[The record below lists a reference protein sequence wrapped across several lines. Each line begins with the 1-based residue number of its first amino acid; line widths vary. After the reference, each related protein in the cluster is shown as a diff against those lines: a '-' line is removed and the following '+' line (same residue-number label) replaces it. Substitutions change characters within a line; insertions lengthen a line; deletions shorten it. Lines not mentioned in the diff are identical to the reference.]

1 MPGFRLRTPFS
12 VVILASVLSMTAQAA
27 APVAPSP
34 PARESVV
41 HPPIPIRFNLPVA
54 GYVTLVIEDQQGQR
68 VRNLVAETLFPAGA
82 DTAWWD
88 GLDDLGRDPEAA
100 NHAVDYIPGRLVQPG
115 TYRVRGLYRQAIDL
129 RYAMTVYNPG
139 EPPWTS
145 ASPTSNWLANHTP
158 PQSVLFVPEA
168 ETAPTPAGHTA
179 GGLLLIG
186 SYVTEGGSSLAFLD
200 AAGHKRAGLSALGG
214 AWTGAPFLARDAGP
228 RRVPGIYAYA
238 GSAWEKELRL
248 TALGR
253 DKQAPVLTP
262 NFPLP
267 PPGKV
272 AETDLALAGLAVHN
286 GLLVASLG
294 LADELLLVD
303 ATAGRVL
310 GTVPLEKP
318 RGLAFDQEGRLN
330 ALAGSRLLRFPVFEK
345 DARPSN
351 PTVLADGLDEPF
363 GLTVGEAGNLY
374 VSERGHSHRVKVISP
389 VGRVLQ
395 SIGKAGLPAT
405 GPYDPNHMNNPAGLA
420 VDATGRLWVAE
431 MDLAPKRVSVW
442 QPNGTLDRAF
452 YGPARYGGGGELDPV
467 DPDLFYYEGMRFRLD
482 WDHGTSVPDDVFC
495 RADPALPPPPAPQT
509 PLHVGQRLY
518 LTDAYSRSP
527 TNGAPFAV
535 LWLMENGVARPV
547 AAMGQ
552 ANRWPVDDPTKSWF
566 ATNAFKPRMP
576 AGLNP
581 GEPTAKNPVFFV
593 WSDTNGDGRIEPDE
607 VTFYPGLVHGVR
619 VGRDLA
625 FVVTLEG
632 RAVRCPPVATDARGV
647 PGYDFSAAETLVA
660 GAQATGTTG
669 GGQTLA
675 AAGGWTVLTAAP
687 RPFTGD
693 SIGGALNGVPRW
705 SYPSLWPGLHAS
717 HHSPLPDHPG
727 ELIGTTR
734 LLGDTITPHGSDAG
748 EIFAVNGNKGTVYL
762 LTTDGLFVATLFRDS
777 RTAFWNMPVARPGMS
792 LNDISLGE
800 EDFWPTITQ
809 VADGRIFL
817 QAGFQSSLVEVQGLE
832 AIRRLP
838 AFDVTVT
845 GKDLLAAESTRLAQ
859 ETARHLAHG
868 PETRPLV
875 LAANPPAP
883 VMTAPLWAA
892 ADWAPIETRFE
903 QVGDWSHVD
912 FTVQAALV
920 VAGLRLYAAYHTD
933 DPDLLRN
940 AGGALPLLFK
950 TGGALDLQMEG
961 DDGPVRLL
969 VTRVNNKSTAVLYQ
983 PKAAHPSG
991 PPVEFGSP
999 LRTLAFD
1006 RVEDVSTQVELT
1018 EDHKGNYWFSVPLAT
1033 LGLRQLDAGRTI
1045 RGDVGLLRGNG
1056 FQTLQRVYWSN
1067 KETGL
1072 VSDIPSEAELLPALW
1087 GRWSITPAP
1096 PAGPK
1101 M

>member
-1 MPGFRLRTPFS
+1 
-12 VVILASVLSMTAQAA
+12 
-27 APVAPSP
+27 
-34 PARESVV
+34 
-41 HPPIPIRFNLPVA
+41 
-54 GYVTLVIEDQQGQR
+54 
-68 VRNLVAETLFPAGA
+68 
-82 DTAWWD
+82 
-88 GLDDLGRDPEAA
+88 
-100 NHAVDYIPGRLVQPG
+100 
-115 TYRVRGLYRQAIDL
+115 
-129 RYAMTVYNPG
+129 
-139 EPPWTS
+139 
-145 ASPTSNWLANHTP
+145 
-158 PQSVLFVPEA
+158 
-168 ETAPTPAGHTA
+168 
-179 GGLLLIG
+179 
-186 SYVTEGGSSLAFLD
+186 
-200 AAGHKRAGLSALGG
+200 
-214 AWTGAPFLARDAGP
+214 
-228 RRVPGIYAYA
+228 
-238 GSAWEKELRL
+238 
-248 TALGR
+248 
-253 DKQAPVLTP
+253 
-262 NFPLP
+262 
-267 PPGKV
+267 
-272 AETDLALAGLAVHN
+272 
-286 GLLVASLG
+286 
-294 LADELLLVD
+294 
-303 ATAGRVL
+303 
-310 GTVPLEKP
+310 
-318 RGLAFDQEGRLN
+318 
-330 ALAGSRLLRFPVFEK
+330 
-345 DARPSN
+345 
-351 PTVLADGLDEPF
+351 
-363 GLTVGEAGNLY
+363 
-374 VSERGHSHRVKVISP
+374 
-389 VGRVLQ
+389 
-395 SIGKAGLPAT
+395 
-405 GPYDPNHMNNPAGLA
+405 
-420 VDATGRLWVAE
+420 
-431 MDLAPKRVSVW
+431 
-442 QPNGTLDRAF
+442 
-452 YGPARYGGGGELDPV
+452 
-467 DPDLFYYEGMRFRLD
+467 MRFRLD

-607 VTFYPGLVHGVR
+607 VTFYPGLVHGVT

-647 PGYDFSAAETLVA
+647 PSYDFSAAETLVT

-687 RPFTGD
+687 RPYTGD
-693 SIGGALNGVPRW
+693 SIGGVLHGEPKW

-717 HHSPLPDHPG
+717 RNAPLPDHPG

-734 LLGDTITPHGSDAG
+734 LLGDTITPQGSDAG
-748 EIFAVNGNKGTVYL
+748 EIFAVNGNNGNIYL
-762 LTTDGLFVATLFRDS
+762 LTTDGLFVATLFHDS
-777 RTAFWNMPVARPGMS
+777 RTASWAMPAARRDMAVNDAS
-792 LNDISLGE
+792 LHE
-800 EDFWPTITQ
+800 EDFWPAITQ
-809 VADGRIFL
+809 LTDGRIYL
-817 QAGFQSSLVEVQGLE
+817 QVGFNSSLVEVHGLE
-832 AIRRLP
+832 SIRRLP
-838 AFDVTVT
+838 AFDVVVT
-845 GKDLLAAESTRLAQ
+845 AAELLTAQTARLAQ
-859 ETARHLAHG
+859 ENSRRQLRG
-868 PETRPLV
+868 PEIRQLWQGV
-875 LAANPPAP
+875 RPPAP
-883 VMTAPLWAA
+883 ATTDPLWVA
-892 ADWAPIETRFE
+892 ADWAPIETRAE
-903 QVGDWSHVD
+903 RVGEFSQVD
-912 FTVQAALV
+912 FTTQAALV
-920 VAGLRLYAAYHTD
+920 VAGPRLFAAYHTD
-933 DPDLLRN
+933 DPSLLRN

-1006 RVEDVSTQVELT
+1006 RVEDVSAQVELT